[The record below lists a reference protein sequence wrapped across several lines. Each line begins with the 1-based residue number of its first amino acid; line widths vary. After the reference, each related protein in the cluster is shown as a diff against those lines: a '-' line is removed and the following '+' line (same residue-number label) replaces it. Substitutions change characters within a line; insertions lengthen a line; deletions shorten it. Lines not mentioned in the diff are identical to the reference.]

1 MRGKKQ
7 KHMDQSSKKKHLSAT
22 RRLELLLDICLYYSG
37 LIALVRWWTR
47 LSGKKL
53 VILCYH
59 NTSGGDLRQQ
69 IHYLKRH
76 YRILHLEAALEEL
89 YRSEKETSKARDRRT
104 LLVLTFDDG
113 YHDHYTYG
121 TFLAR
126 ALEAPI
132 TVFLIP
138 GYVTSGR
145 RFWWQEAE
153 YLVQSTHV
161 TETTLQGV
169 TYHLQN
175 PAERQALLQT
185 IDAGLRFAQS
195 FVQQENFLATAYKAL
210 AVPFSADRAWQ
221 KPGMYPLNWEEAR
234 EMEQSTWVSFGA
246 HTMNH
251 PTLANLSDTA
261 EVQYEVSECRTEL
274 EKQLGH
280 PVRVFAYPIGKAEHI
295 AEQGLHAVKRAAY
308 PWAVTSI
315 HGVNTPRTDPHL
327 LYRIVVDVDQHW
339 LMVAAKTCGLWDALV
354 HLGKMPLTLLR
365 HTFKYTRSQK

>member
-1 MRGKKQ
+1 MG
-7 KHMDQSSKKKHLSAT
+7 QSSEKKPLSPAK
-22 RRLELLLDICLYYSG
+22 RLELLLAGCLYYSG
-37 LIALVRWWTR
+37 LVALVRWWTR

-53 VILCYH
+53 VVLCYH
-59 NTSGGDLRQQ
+59 NTSGGDLSKH
-69 IHYLKRH
+69 ILYLQRH

-89 YRSEKETSKARDRRT
+89 YQPTKGQSESRDRRT
-104 LLVLTFDDG
+104 LLSLTFDDG

-121 TFLAR
+121 MPLAH
-126 ALEAPI
+126 ALEVPF

-145 RFWWQEAE
+145 RFWWQEAA
-153 YLVQSTHV
+153 YLLQSTHV
-161 TETTLQGV
+161 LEATLQER

-175 PAERQALLQT
+175 PVERRALLRD
-185 IDAGLRFAQS
+185 IDAGLRTAPS
-195 FVQQENFLATAYKAL
+195 YVQQESFLAEAYKAL

-221 KPGMYPLNWEEAR
+221 EPGMYPLNWEEAR
-234 EMEQSTWVSFGA
+234 EMERSTWVSFGA

-251 PTLANLSDTA
+251 PTLANLSDAA
-261 EVQYEVSECRTEL
+261 ETQYEVSECRVEL

-295 AEQGLHAVKRAAY
+295 AEQGLHAVKHAAY

-315 HGVNTPRTDPHL
+315 HGINTPRTDPQL

-339 LMVAAKTCGLWDALV
+339 LMVAAKASGLWDVLV

-365 HTFKYTRSQK
+365 NTFKYTRLPK